1 MNLLVLSMWTAMG
14 IGCDWRSQRLPNAV
28 TVGGM
33 ACALPYFVLCGQG
46 PLGVAWLPSV
56 LAGVA
61 ALLILLPPYAVH
73 AMGAGDV
80 KFFVAMGLLGGPAIL
95 VPTFL
100 IGSVFAGGLAVGML
114 VYNRQFPSLVLV
126 LHRFGVSINAA
137 PWTRLPFG
145 VPLGAG
151 FLFAIW
157 GDYGGLL

>member
-1 MNLLVLSMWTAMG
+1 MNLLVLSMWTAIG
-14 IGCDWRSQRLPNAV
+14 ICSDWRSRRLPNAL
-28 TVGGM
+28 TLGGM

-46 PLGVAWLPSV
+46 PLGAAWLPSV

-61 ALLILLPPYAVH
+61 ALLILLPPYAVR

-95 VPTFL
+95 VPTLL
-100 IGSVFAGGLAVGML
+100 IGSMLAAGMAMGML
-114 VYNRQFPSLVLV
+114 VWNQQMPLFVPV
-126 LHRFGVSINAA
+126 LHRCGVSIDAA

-151 FLFAIW
+151 FLCAIW